1 MINLIIGLLAVGS
14 SIPLALRKV
23 PMNFFL
29 SVKISKA
36 YASDENWY
44 AINAYGGKWFIGI
57 GSILAAIGALTL
69 IIDIQQEWLLKAL
82 VFAPLLLLIAYI
94 RTWLYS
100 RTL

>member
-1 MINLIIGLLAVGS
+1 MIIGLLAVGS

-29 SVKISKA
+29 SVKISK
-36 YASDENWY
+36 
-44 AINAYGGKWFIGI
+44 AYGGKWFIGI